1 MSYLMPHQRCNHW
14 LSGRWCAAGAQVEK
28 GTPESC
34 WGDVLLNP
42 FTSQSGNRLL
52 GEQDKSRS
60 LPPLPGCRADP
71 PSSPFIS
78 TCICTDALQVQEDAC
93 LAWLTLRC
101 PLFQGQPYAVCLV
114 GSNCL
119 RWGRLVGAGEEGAHL
134 SVGFRENKCKREVP
148 LLLAGGK
155 LLCGVMW
162 VCLRYLWGTGLLQ
175 SSGPYG
181 CFAVAPGV
189 LQVCRKETGQKHF
202 SALKP
207 FCDPTN
213 GERF

>member
-42 FTSQSGNRLL
+42 FTSQSGNHLL

-71 PSSPFIS
+71 PSFPFIS

-101 PLFQGQPYAVCLV
+101 PLFQGQLYAVCLM

-134 SVGFRENKCKREVP
+134 SVGFRENKCKRGAPPPGRREVALWGHVGLPEVP
-148 LLLAGGK
+148 LRERTAAELRSLW
-155 LLCGVMW
+155 LLCCSPRSAASLQEGDW
-162 VCLRYLWGTGLLQ
+162 AKALFSLEAFLW
-175 SSGPYG
+175 P
-181 CFAVAPGV
+181 
-189 LQVCRKETGQKHF
+189 
-202 SALKP
+202 
-207 FCDPTN
+207 D
-213 GERF
+213 